1 MFLSDFSVKR
11 PIAMIVLI
19 IALMGLGLLALSK
32 LRVNNLPD
40 VEPPVL
46 VVNITYPGASPET
59 VEREVV
65 SRIEKSM
72 QSISGVDRLSS
83 TAREGSAQF
92 VLVFDFDKNLIE
104 AADEVRN
111 AIAAVRY
118 KLPTEMREPILQRV
132 DPTAQPVM
140 QVALSSS
147 VLDHAEI
154 SRLAEDQLA
163 DRFRALPGVAVVTVN
178 GALRRELSVLL
189 HADKL
194 RQYSVSV
201 TEVVA
206 ALRAQNATAPVGKV
220 RGTLE
225 DQSIA
230 SSAAWRAPAS
240 SGASSSSAGVT
251 SWCGWPTWPPCR
263 TATPRSRRARCAT
276 ATPTSTSRC
285 RARARPAP

>member
-11 PIAMIVLI
+11 PTAMVVLI

-46 VVNITYPGASPET
+46 VVNVTYPGASPET
-59 VEREVV
+59 VEREIVN
-65 SRIEKSM
+65 RIEKSM

-92 VLVFDFDKNLIE
+92 VLIFDFEKNLIE

-140 QVALSSS
+140 QLALSSS

-154 SRLAEDQLA
+154 SRMAEDQLA
-163 DRFRALPGVAVVTVN
+163 DRFRALPGVAVVNVN

-189 HADKL
+189 HAEKL

-201 TEVVA
+201 TEVV
-206 ALRAQNATAPVGKV
+206 TAPDAIEAEIVKLERKLASLKAAKSLVDVAVNGKPKILLLGFDALSGLNWDMSV
-220 RGTLE
+220 INNEACG
-225 DQSIA
+225 
-230 SSAAWRAPAS
+230 AAKLKGMKAYKAK
-240 SGASSSSAGVT
+240 T
-251 SWCGWPTWPPCR
+251 SKFCLKVVKEV
-263 TATPRSRRARCAT
+263 
-276 ATPTSTSRC
+276 
-285 RARARPAP
+285 

>member
-178 GALRRELSVLL
+178 GARRTPPRRW
-189 HADKL
+189 A
-194 RQYSVSV
+194 RC
-201 TEVVA
+201 A
-206 ALRAQNATAPVGKV
+206 ARSRTRA
-220 RGTLE
+220 
-225 DQSIA
+225 SA

>member
-19 IALMGLGLLALSK
+19 VALMGLGLLALSK

-83 TAREGSAQF
+83 TSREGSAQF
-92 VLVFDFDKNLIE
+92 VLIFDFDKNLIE

-118 KLPTEMREPILQRV
+118 KHPTEMREPMLQRV
-132 DPTAQPVM
+132 DPTAQPVK
-140 QVALSSS
+140 
-147 VLDHAEI
+147 
-154 SRLAEDQLA
+154 QLA
-163 DRFRALPGVAVVTVN
+163 LMPETV
-178 GALRRELSVLL
+178 
-189 HADKL
+189 K
-194 RQYSVSV
+194 
-201 TEVVA
+201 
-206 ALRAQNATAPVGKV
+206 
-220 RGTLE
+220 
-225 DQSIA
+225 
-230 SSAAWRAPAS
+230 
-240 SGASSSSAGVT
+240 
-251 SWCGWPTWPPCR
+251 
-263 TATPRSRRARCAT
+263 
-276 ATPTSTSRC
+276 
-285 RARARPAP
+285 